1 MVRTNLNSSL
11 IIMILLLIVTLSAG
25 FHYQL
30 KAERTKLEK
39 QFVRLDNYDE
49 SVMERVD
56 FLQELQ
62 KGLLSNL
69 NDFNE
74 TFANY
79 QNSLTLLKAD
89 NNLLHIDIQKLTE
102 NVACLETENQQNT
115 AEQNDQIISLQK
127 IIYSL
132 QVEQDANLNVLNS
145 NLSELENLLEQ
156 NETEF
161 ADFISKFGTRK
172 MKKNLQT
179 IETEEATL
187 ELTNN

>member
-11 IIMILLLIVTLSAG
+11 IILILLLIVTLSAG

-69 NDFNE
+69 DEFNGIF
-74 TFANY
+74 TNY
-79 QNSLTLLKAD
+79 QNSLTQLRAD
-89 NNLLHIDIQKLTE
+89 SNLLNVDIQKLTS
-102 NVACLETENQQNT
+102 NVACLETENQQKMLEN
-115 AEQNDQIISLQK
+115 NDQIITLQK

-132 QVEQDANLNVLNS
+132 QVEQDANLNVLNG
-145 NLSELENLLEQ
+145 NLSKLENLLEQ
-156 NETEF
+156 NEMEF
-161 ADFISKFGTRK
+161 TDFISKFGTRK

>member
-11 IIMILLLIVTLSAG
+11 IILILLLIVTLSAG

-62 KGLLSNL
+62 KKLLSNL
-69 NDFNE
+69 DEFNE
-74 TFANY
+74 TFTIY
-79 QNSLTLLKAD
+79 QNSLTQLRAD
-89 NNLLHIDIQKLTE
+89 RNLLNVDIKKLTE
-102 NVACLETENQQNT
+102 NVACLETENQQKML
-115 AEQNDQIISLQK
+115 EHNDQIISLQK

-132 QVEQDANLNVLNS
+132 QVEQDANLNVLNG
-145 NLSELENLLEQ
+145 NLSKLENLLEQ
-156 NETEF
+156 NETECT
-161 ADFISKFGTRK
+161 DFISKFGTRK
-172 MKKNLQT
+172 MKNNLQP

-187 ELTNN
+187 ELTNK